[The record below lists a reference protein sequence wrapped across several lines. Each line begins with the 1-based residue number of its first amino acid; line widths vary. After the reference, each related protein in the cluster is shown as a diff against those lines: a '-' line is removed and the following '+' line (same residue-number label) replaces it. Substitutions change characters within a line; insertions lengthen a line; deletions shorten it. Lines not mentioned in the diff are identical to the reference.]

1 MNKTIKII
9 TVFMGTV
16 FSLFMI
22 VFGLEYVYSAAI
34 GTNSIWGNL
43 LYFLA
48 AGLLCLA
55 IGSTALFLS
64 VKLYRRR

>member
-1 MNKTIKII
+1 
-9 TVFMGTV
+9 MGTV

-22 VFGLEYVYSAAI
+22 VFGLEYVNSAAI
-34 GTNSIWGNL
+34 GTNIYWGTL

-48 AGLLCLA
+48 AGLLCLV
-55 IGSTALFLS
+55 IGSIALFLS

>member
-1 MNKTIKII
+1 
-9 TVFMGTV
+9 MGTV
-16 FSLFMI
+16 FSLFMM
-22 VFGLEYVYSAAI
+22 VFGLEYVYFAAI
-34 GTNSIWGNL
+34 GTSSYWGTL
-43 LYFLA
+43 SYFLA

>member
-1 MNKTIKII
+1 
-9 TVFMGTV
+9 MGTV

-34 GTNSIWGNL
+34 GTNSYWGNL

-55 IGSTALFLS
+55 IGSTALFFS
-64 VKLYRRR
+64 VKLYRTR

>member
-9 TVFMGTV
+9 SVFMGTV
-16 FSLFMI
+16 FSLFIM
-22 VFGLEYVYSAAI
+22 VFGLGYVYSAAI
-34 GTNSIWGNL
+34 GTNSYWVNL

-48 AGLLCLA
+48 VGLLCLV